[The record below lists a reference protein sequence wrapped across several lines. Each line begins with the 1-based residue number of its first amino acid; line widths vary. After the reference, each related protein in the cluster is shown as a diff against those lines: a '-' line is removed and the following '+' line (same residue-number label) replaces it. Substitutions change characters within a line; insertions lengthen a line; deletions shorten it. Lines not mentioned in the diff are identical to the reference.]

1 MEKNQYL
8 NKLKKRD
15 YSMYQYFMRGIEI
28 VTRLNEKMYEAYFVG
43 GVVRDYLLNKNFK
56 DIDISTNATPSE
68 ILELFPN
75 GDSRY
80 ADMGCIEIRENKM
93 IFQITT
99 FRNEDLVKTRKTK
112 DIHYS
117 KKLME
122 DVTRRDYTVNALA
135 MSSNLNI
142 IDVIKGVNDL
152 KNQKIRVIGKA
163 SKRFSED
170 PLRIFRGFELVAR
183 YNFEFTHKTAHGI
196 KGSHRLINDI
206 SPMKLTESLWKILS
220 APYGRTAVYQLVEL
234 NVFKHNPTYVQWLY
248 AIYRKYRKV
257 SIEQKF
263 TLLYYLLGQIPNNT
277 CFERSMLTEMQKI
290 MDVAQAIETQD
301 IDVMVVFKY
310 GSKTLL
316 NADQIIKLSNRKYKS
331 RAKFIKQLD
340 KKLPIKDRRDMNF
353 TAEELIQLM
362 NGRTGPKVSEIMDIL
377 LSKVVRNEILNNNSL
392 IRQEALKM
400 VALENN
406 RPTTDTTM
414 NPKSETMFGGH
425 IFSNEP
431 NSNRALIDE
440 EVTDPIALQKLKLE
454 YDNDFFQLYTI
465 FIKGINNYNE
475 MNPEEMKYTIENIKI
490 RVRES
495 LLTNNPKYQKLVER
509 GLI

>member
-15 YSMYQYFMRGIEI
+15 YNMYQYFMRGIEI

-43 GVVRDYLLNKNFK
+43 GVVRDYLLNKDFK
-56 DIDISTNATPSE
+56 DIDISTNATPTE

-80 ADMGCIEIRENKM
+80 ADMGCIEIRENQM

-99 FRNEDLVKTRKTK
+99 FRNEDLVKSRKTK

-142 IDVIKGVNDL
+142 IDIINGVNDL
-152 KNQKIRVIGKA
+152 KNRKIRVIGKA
-163 SKRFSED
+163 TKRYAED

-183 YNFEFTHKTAHGI
+183 YNFEFTSRTARGI
-196 KGSHRLINDI
+196 KASRRLVKDV
-206 SPMKLTESLWKILS
+206 SPMKLTESLWKMLS
-220 APYGRTAVYQLVEL
+220 APYGRNAVYQLVEL
-234 NVFKHNPTYVQWLY
+234 NVFKENSTYVQWLY
-248 AIYRKYRKV
+248 AIYRKYNK
-257 SIEQKF
+257 ITIDQKF

-277 CFERSMLTEMQKI
+277 CFDRAKLTEMQKI
-290 MDVAQAIETQD
+290 IDVAHAIETQD

-310 GSKTLL
+310 GSQTLL
-316 NADQIIKLSNRKYKS
+316 NADQIIKLGNRKYKS
-331 RAKFIKQLD
+331 RAKLIKQLD
-340 KKLPIKDRRDMNF
+340 KKLSIKDRRDMNF

-362 NGRTGPKVSEIMDIL
+362 NGRTGPKTSEIMDIL
-377 LSKVVRNEILNNNSL
+377 LNKVVRNEILNNNSL
-392 IRQEALKM
+392 IKQEALKI

-406 RPTTDTTM
+406 RPSSDTVM
-414 NPKSETMFGGH
+414 NPKSDTMFGGH

-431 NSNRALIDE
+431 DSRPEVIDD
-440 EVTDPIALQKLKLE
+440 DPLAIQKLKLE
-454 YDNDFFQLYTI
+454 YDNDFFQLYSI
-465 FIKGINNYNE
+465 FIKGVHNYNG
-475 MNPEEMKYTIENIKI
+475 MSPEERQYTIDNIK
-490 RVRES
+490 VKVKES
-495 LLTNNPKYQKLVER
+495 LLTNNPKYQKLNER